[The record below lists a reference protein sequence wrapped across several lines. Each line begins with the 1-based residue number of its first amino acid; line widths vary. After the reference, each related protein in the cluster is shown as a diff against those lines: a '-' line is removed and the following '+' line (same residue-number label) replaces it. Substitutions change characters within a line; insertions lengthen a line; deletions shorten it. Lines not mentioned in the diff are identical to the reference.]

1 MARHRNVR
9 GYNYDEDF
17 EDDDLY
23 GQSVEDDYCI
33 SPSTAA
39 QFIYSRR
46 DRPVE
51 EYDYEELKDSP
62 NSLLNHQ
69 LSEIDQARLHSCLDH
84 MREVLGD
91 ALSDEVMIE
100 AVLKNKFDVQKALS
114 VVLEQDNVQSLKGKS
129 ERAAP
134 AGKTVKGVLF
144 SSFDVSDDSVQS
156 SDPQSNDHLY
166 CSGKSFDFC
175 SLVAKCGSHNS
186 TLVPSHCLHHR
197 KKKLDRPKSEKKL
210 ESCKSTKELSLADLI
225 HDLPRDSCSSQ
236 PSVGLPPPDSL
247 GSLLSKTQNAEFLSP
262 PAFEGVSKDDLAF
275 KGIPDLKSLMRE
287 NTASNDSLFIKNS
300 SLPDFQN
307 IPVQST
313 LGNLSS
319 FLHLPS
325 SLENTS
331 LDNLNPSINT
341 EVGNI
346 SLVEQSARNNI
357 LRSDRFPLSQ
367 CEHPSLTELLQE
379 HKGSSPGQ
387 HTASADMCIQSSASL
402 GSVPLSQLSTRC
414 QSSNGISELTGSLSS
429 LAFCKTS
436 PTRDL
441 ENLSLSDLIGE
452 MIDLDH
458 SKIEKDSFESS
469 LSEMRNPGIDSNI
482 DLSVLIRTP
491 AFDPQPIVNS
501 SVAPTPGTKVLCSKL
516 GNNANST
523 KDSKKNKKGSLS
535 RKPPLSV
542 SWTKA
547 LEARPSAF
555 ASTLCLRYPLKS
567 CKRRTLD
574 LYKTFLYSRQVQ
586 DVKDKEISPLVTI
599 TPFDFKSA
607 SPDDIVKANQ
617 KKAFARE

>member
-1 MARHRNVR
+1 MARHRDAR

-33 SPSTAA
+33 SLSTAA
-39 QFIYSRR
+39 QFIYSGR

-51 EYDYEELKDSP
+51 EYDYEELKDSS

-84 MREVLGD
+84 MKEVLGD
-91 ALSDEVMIE
+91 AMSDEVMIE
-100 AVLKNKFDVQKALS
+100 AILKNKFDVQ
-114 VVLEQDNVQSLKGKS
+114 SLKGK
-129 ERAAP
+129 R
-134 AGKTVKGVLF
+134 VLF

-166 CSGKSFDFC
+166 CSGKPFDFS

-210 ESCKSTKELSLADLI
+210 EPCKSTKELSLADLI

-247 GSLLSKTQNAEFLSP
+247 GSLLSKTRNAEFLSP

-300 SLPDFQN
+300 SLPDFQS

-313 LGNLSS
+313 LGNLSR
-319 FLHLPS
+319 FLHLP
-325 SLENTS
+325 
-331 LDNLNPSINT
+331 I
-341 EVGNI
+341 GNI

-357 LRSDRFPLSQ
+357 LISDRFPLSQ

-379 HKGSSPGQ
+379 HKGNSPGQ

-402 GSVPLSQLSTRC
+402 RSVPLSQLATRC

-501 SVAPTPGTKVLCSKL
+501 SVAPTPGTKVLSSKL

-523 KDSKKNKKGSLS
+523 KDSKKNKKGSLN

-555 ASTLCLRYPLKS
+555 AST
-567 CKRRTLD
+567 
-574 LYKTFLYSRQVQ
+574 
-586 DVKDKEISPLVTI
+586 
-599 TPFDFKSA
+599 
-607 SPDDIVKANQ
+607 
-617 KKAFARE
+617 